1 MPASP
6 FAPRQ
11 VPAPRHR
18 PLSWQTALALLFF
31 AALAC
36 IPLLATGYYLGVLT
50 FAFYVAVY
58 AMNWDLLFGYLGEV
72 NFGPTFLIG
81 LGAYGAG
88 LCNTLLNWPVWACI
102 PIGIVAAIAGGLLLA
117 GPALRLKGPYFG
129 LVTLVALLILSDLI
143 TIFANYTGGEIGLA
157 LPDILTDSSSV
168 NFYYA
173 WGLMV
178 VTALILRGVV
188 HSPLGLILQ
197 AIGQDTDA
205 ARTLGFNVA
214 KFKIFAFVLS
224 AFFSGL
230 AGAMTVFYFGTAS
243 PGTVVALSVVV
254 QIIIA
259 AILGG
264 RRSIVGSV
272 LGAIFLIVAGEL
284 LRPFGQLSNAAVAV
298 AGLLVLLFAPGGFVS
313 LFNSH
318 TERKA

>member
-1 MPASP
+1 MPR
-6 FAPRQ
+6 APNELQ
-11 VPAPRHR
+11 PTPHR
-18 PLSWQTALALLFF
+18 PNWRLALTLLFF
-31 AALAC
+31 
-36 IPLLATGYYLGVLT
+36 ILLAGLPLITTGYYLGVLT

-102 PIGIVAAIAGGLLLA
+102 PAGIVAAAVGGLLLA

-157 LPDILTDSSSV
+157 LPDILTDSSAG

-173 WGLMV
+173 WGLMAA
-178 VTALILRGVV
+178 TALILRLIVN
-188 HSPLGLILQ
+188 SPLGLILQ
-197 AIGQDTDA
+197 AIGQDSDA

-214 KFKIFAFVLS
+214 KFKIFAFMLS
-224 AFFSGL
+224 ALFSGL

-259 AILGG
+259 AIVGG
-264 RRSIVGSV
+264 RRTIIGSV
-272 LGAIFLIVAGEL
+272 LGAIFLIVAGEI
-284 LRPFGQLSNAAVAV
+284 LRPFGQLSGAAVAV
-298 AGLLVLLFAPGGFVS
+298 LGLLVLLFAPGGFIS
-313 LFNSH
+313 LFH
-318 TERKA
+318 TREERHA

>member
-1 MPASP
+1 MSP
-6 FAPRQ
+6 TVSADPRAPGR
-11 VPAPRHR
+11 PRGPR
-18 PLSWQTALALLFF
+18 WQTVLALLFF
-31 AALAC
+31 ALLAC
-36 IPLLATGYYLGVLT
+36 VPLLATGYYLGVLT

-88 LCNTLLNWPVWACI
+88 LCNTLWNWPVWACI
-102 PIGIVAAIAGGLLLA
+102 PAGVVAAIVGGLLLA

-157 LPDILTDSSSV
+157 LPDILTDSSTG

-173 WGLMV
+173 WGLMA
-178 VTALILRGVV
+178 VTAGALWLIV

-205 ARTLGFNVA
+205 ARTLGFNAA

-224 AFFSGL
+224 ALFSGL

-259 AILGG
+259 AIIGG
-264 RRSIVGSV
+264 RRSIFGSV
-272 LGAIFLIVAGEL
+272 LGAIFLIVAGEV

-298 AGLLVLLFAPGGFVS
+298 LGLLVLLFAPGGFVS
-313 LFNSH
+313 LFHSRS
-318 TERKA
+318 EKQA

>member
-1 MPASP
+1 MPPSP
-6 FAPRQ
+6 LRSSPVPSHPRRLTWRTG
-11 VPAPRHR
+11 A
-18 PLSWQTALALLFF
+18 TLLFF
-31 AALAC
+31 VLLAC
-36 IPLLATGYYLGVLT
+36 IPLGTSGYYLGVLT
-50 FAFYVAVY
+50 FAFYMAVY

-102 PIGIVAAIAGGLLLA
+102 PIGIIAAMAGGLLMA

-129 LVTLVALLILSDLI
+129 LVTLVAVLILSDLI

-157 LPDILTDSSSV
+157 LPDILTDSSRG
-168 NFYYA
+168 NYYYA

-178 VTALILRGVV
+178 VTALALRIMVQ
-188 HSPLGLILQ
+188 SPLGLILQ

-214 KFKIFAFVLS
+214 KFKVFAFLLS

-259 AILGG
+259 AIVGG
-264 RRSIVGSV
+264 RRSIIGPI
-272 LGAIFLIVAGEL
+272 LGAIFLIIAGEI

-298 AGLLVLLFAPGGFVS
+298 AGLLVLLFAPGGFIS
-313 LFNSH
+313 LFASH
-318 TERKA
+318 KERGA